1 MEMTEMEKKAMIE
14 NINDYIQEKGYGAK
28 VSVTESGI
36 QILNKSNENY
46 TIFSIV
52 NNIENNIK
60 TIERNV

>member
-1 MEMTEMEKKAMIE
+1 MEMTEMEKKEMIE

-28 VSVTESGI
+28 VSVTEAGI